1 MKLVQ
6 HPSEMTE
13 LSALWRDEGK
23 KIALV
28 PTMGSFH
35 AGHLALMGQAKQL
48 SDQVV
53 VSLFVNP
60 IQFGPGEDLA
70 GYPRDL
76 QNDIQLAESVGVDVL
91 YAPSAEEMYP
101 PGFQTSIRVA
111 ELGDGLCGA
120 SRPGHFDGVCTVVMK
135 LFQQTMPHLAIFGE
149 KDFQQ
154 LAVIRRMS
162 RDLDLS
168 VAIIAHP
175 TVREESGLAMSSR
188 NRYLQEEEMEQALC
202 LYRAICLAREMV
214 KASAAPLS
222 AADVC
227 SKIVKNI
234 HATPGCVVE
243 YVAIVDADSL
253 KSCSTV
259 NKNSR
264 LIMAVKVNRRV
275 RLIDNAAL
283 VEQ

>member
-6 HPSEMTE
+6 HPAEMTE
-13 LSALWRDEGK
+13 LATLWRDEGRT
-23 KIALV
+23 IALV

-70 GYPRDL
+70 TYPCDL
-76 QNDIQLAESVGVDVL
+76 QKDMHLAASVGVDVL
-91 YAPSAEEMYP
+91 YAPLAADMYP
-101 PGFQTSIRVA
+101 PGFQTTIRVA
-111 ELGDGLCGA
+111 ELGKGLCGV

-154 LAVIRRMS
+154 LAVIRRMA
-162 RDLDLS
+162 RDLDLP

-175 TVREESGLAMSSR
+175 TVREKSGLAMSSR
-188 NRYLQEEEMEQALC
+188 NSYLQEEEIEQALC
-202 LYRAICLAREMV
+202 LYRAICFAREMV
-214 KASAAPLS
+214 KASTVPLVAAE
-222 AADVC
+222 VC
-227 SKIVKNI
+227 SKIIKNI
-234 HATPGCVVE
+234 QSTPGCDVE
-243 YVAIVDADSL
+243 YVEIVDADSL
-253 KSCSTV
+253 KSCETV

-264 LIMAVKVNRRV
+264 LIMAVRVNWKV
-275 RLIDNAAL
+275 RLIDNAGL
-283 VEQ
+283 VEL